1 MNFII
6 INLNELNPL
15 NHFQWKYWN
24 PLSLGVDIEVIQEGS
39 GPAPK
44 PGQKVSVHYT
54 LTLEDG
60 KKIDS
65 SYDRGEVFE
74 FTVGRREVI
83 SGWDEGIQK
92 ILLGSKVK
100 ATISP
105 VRCYEFTT
113 INIFKISNM
122 LSYVIWLMFW
132 FFLCRTKH
140 TETIHRMI
148 QCQKMQLYFLT
159 SNYWK

>member
-1 MNFII
+1 M
-6 INLNELNPL
+6 
-15 NHFQWKYWN
+15 
-24 PLSLGVDIEVIQEGS
+24 
-39 GPAPK
+39 
-44 PGQKVSVHYT
+44 
-54 LTLEDG
+54 
-60 KKIDS
+60 
-65 SYDRGEVFE
+65 FE

-122 LSYVIWLMFW
+122 LSYVI
-132 FFLCRTKH
+132 
-140 TETIHRMI
+140 
-148 QCQKMQLYFLT
+148 
-159 SNYWK
+159 